1 MVNIGQYN
9 TLTITKRVGFGL
21 YLDGGDLGEILLPK
35 KWAPEDA
42 NPGDELEVF
51 IYLDSEDQFIA
62 TTQKPKAQVGQ
73 FASLKCKEVG
83 RYGAFLDWGLDK
95 DLLVPFNQQK
105 QPMEAGRYYLVYLY
119 LDQHTDRIAASAKL
133 DRFLDKTPANYKA
146 GDKVRVTIGG
156 KSDLGYKAIVNNSH
170 WGVIYFDTVF
180 KPLRNGQQMPG
191 VITKVREGGRLDV
204 SVNPPVAKQV
214 DQLGEKIL
222 AYLRT
227 QPGGFAPL
235 NDKADPETIKALF
248 GVSKGVFK
256 RTIGGLY
263 KAERITILDNGI
275 ELR

>member
-1 MVNIGQYN
+1 MVNIGQFN

-73 FASLKCKEVG
+73 FASLQCKEVG
-83 RYGAFLDWGLDK
+83 RYGAFLDWGLNK

-105 QPMEAGRYYLVYLY
+105 QPMEAGRYYVVYLY
-119 LDQHTDRIAASAKL
+119 VDQHTDRIAASGKL
-133 DRFLDKTPANYKA
+133 DRFLDKTPANYKV
-146 GDKVRVTIGG
+146 GQKVRVTIGG
-156 KSDLGYKAIVNNSH
+156 KSDLGYKAIVDNAH

-191 VITKVREGGRLDV
+191 TITKVRDGGRLDV
-204 SVNPPVAKQV
+204 SVNAPVAKQV

-227 QPGGFAPL
+227 QPNGFAPL
-235 NDKADPETIKALF
+235 NDKADPETIKSLF

>member
-1 MVNIGQYN
+1 MVNIGQFN

-21 YLDGGDLGEILLPK
+21 YLDGDDLGEILLPK
-35 KWAPEDA
+35 KWAPESA

-105 QPMEAGRYYLVYLY
+105 QQMEAGRYYLVYLY
-119 LDQHTDRIAASAKL
+119 VDQHTDRIAASAKL
-133 DRFLDKTPANYKA
+133 DRFLDNTPADYKA
-146 GDKVRVTIGG
+146 GDKVQVTIGG
-156 KSDLGYKAIVNNSH
+156 KSDLGYKAIINNTH

-191 VITKVREGGRLDV
+191 VITKVRDGGRLDV

-222 AYLRT
+222 AYLRS
-227 QPGGFAPL
+227 QPNGFAPL

>member
-1 MVNIGQYN
+1 MVNIGQTN
-9 TLTITKRVGFGL
+9 TLTVVKRVGFGL

-42 NPGDELEVF
+42 QPGDELEVF
-51 IYLDSEDQFIA
+51 LYLDSEDQFIA
-62 TTQKPKAQVGQ
+62 TTQRPKAKVGQ

-83 RYGAFLDWGLDK
+83 RVGAFLDWGLDK

-119 LDQHTDRIAASAKL
+119 VDQHTDRIAASAKL
-133 DRFLDKTPANYKA
+133 DRFLDKTPADYQV
-146 GDKVRVTIGG
+146 GDSVRVTIGG
-156 KSDLGYKAIVNNSH
+156 KSDLGYKAIVNERH
-170 WGVIYFDTVF
+170 WGVIYYNTVF
-180 KPLRNGQQMPG
+180 KPLKPGQRMSG
-191 VITKVREGGRLDV
+191 TIAKVREGGRLDV

-214 DQLGEKIL
+214 DALGETIL
-222 AYLRT
+222 AYLRK

-263 KAERITILDNGI
+263 KAERITILKDGI